1 MIEFFA
7 RKTLQALPAELAHDL
22 AIMALGSPL
31 SIFAKSRQIQ
41 NPVELMGITFPNP
54 VGLAA
59 GFDKNGDAI
68 HGLSK
73 QGFGFIEIGT
83 ITPKPQEGNEKPR
96 LFRLEEDQAII
107 NRMGFN
113 NKGIDH
119 LVQRVKSAKY
129 QGILG
134 INIGKNKTTPN
145 EHAVDDYVRCFAKA
159 HTLCDY
165 ITVNISS
172 PNTPDLRELQNDQ
185 ALTDLLTGI
194 KAKQLECEQNDG
206 KYTPT
211 LVKISPDQNEQQLAF
226 MVEQIKAI
234 GFDGIICTNTTVD
247 RPSELKS
254 DQQKTQQMGGL
265 SGKPLLR
272 KSNNTLRLV
281 RAFAGENF
289 PIIAVGGIID
299 KRDALEKLNLG
310 ANLVQVYTGFVL
322 KGNSLIKQINDQIN
336 SENTQQLQ
344 P

>member
-1 MIEFFA
+1 MVEFFA

-22 AIMALGSPL
+22 AIKTLGSPL
-31 SIFAKSRQIQ
+31 AIFSKTKQIQ

-73 QGFGFIEIGT
+73 QGFGFLEIGT
-83 ITPKPQEGNEKPR
+83 ITPKPQAGNDKPR
-96 LFRLEEDQAII
+96 LFRLDADQAII

-113 NKGIDH
+113 NKGIDY
-119 LVQRVKSAKY
+119 LIKQVKRSNY
-129 QGILG
+129 PGILG
-134 INIGKNKTTPN
+134 INIGKNKATTN
-145 EHAVDDYVRCFAKA
+145 ESAVVDYVHCFEKA

-194 KAKQLECEQNDG
+194 KAKQLECEQKNG

-211 LVKISPDQNEQQLAF
+211 LVKISPDQNEQQLEF
-226 MVEQIKAI
+226 MVKQIKAL
-234 GFDGIICTNTTVD
+234 GFDGIICTNTTVN
-247 RPSELKS
+247 RPNELKS
-254 DQQKTQQMGGL
+254 NMNTIQQTGGL
-265 SGKPLLR
+265 SGKPLLK
-272 KSNNTLRLV
+272 KSNETLQLV
-281 RAFAGENF
+281 RTFAGENF

-299 KRDALEKLNLG
+299 KIDALNKFKLG
-310 ANLVQVYTGFVL
+310 ADLIQIYTGFVL
-322 KGNSLIKQINDQIN
+322 KGHALINDIN
-336 SENTQQLQ
+336 NQLISENTRKL
-344 P
+344 